1 MPYVATIN
9 SNSPQALEVVEYL
22 KTFDF
27 VKVTKEKSFAKTKK
41 KAAVSEP
48 LEFSPKERKLQ
59 KKINQGLKELQEFRA
74 GKMELQE
81 LNDFLNEI

>member
-27 VKVTKEKSFAKTKK
+27 VRVTKEKSFAKTKK
-41 KAAVSEP
+41 KAAVSE
-48 LEFSPKERKLQ
+48 S
-59 KKINQGLKELQEFRA
+59 
-74 GKMELQE
+74 
-81 LNDFLNEI
+81 